1 MCCIT
6 GYFCDHDIPANSA
19 KKSDSWSAQIEFA
32 NIYAYLRVPGVML
45 RHMYMHVYM
54 CVPVTVFLVGM
65 QKFNSQ
71 LKLLSRFSN
80 CSNNRLYGV

>member
-6 GYFCDHDIPANSA
+6 GYFCDHDILAYSA
-19 KKSDSWSAQIEFA
+19 KKSDLWSAQIEFA

-54 CVPVTVFLVGM
+54 CVPVTVFLVEM

-80 CSNNRLYGV
+80 CSNNRLYT